1 MTASSSSSPKDK
13 RIGDLNSSTQ
23 FVVSL
28 GVIESPEM
36 ARDLTSVIEKNW
48 CGHWLHHNK
57 AALFAFWMLKSVPE
71 LMDIFLPA
79 TQPQLHEKN
88 NNRYHISGV
97 SLLTE
102 IREASRDMQNH
113 F

>member
-36 ARDLTSVIEKNW
+36 ARDLTSGIEKTDVVI
-48 CGHWLHHNK
+48 GYIMIK

-71 LMDIFLPA
+71 LMDIILPA

-102 IREASRDMQNH
+102 IRKASRDMQI
-113 F
+113 